1 MNLKSARE
9 PHFFRN
15 VHGHVFA
22 FTGTFWKS
30 SRVSFCVH
38 GQIFLYFHG
47 HFSWFTGTIFW
58 KCSRALPNVHGHNLI
73 FTIKCSRALFYIHG
87 HSSKKTDMV
96 TLRKVIPY
104 ALTALHCPS
113 AFFHIFF
120 KNTLKISFVTK
131 TTKLKDT
138 GHNVVI
144 FNVSPSN
151 EQEHVTKMNTS
162 LARSSYVLFLKS
174 EEVWFPDSSTKLCS
188 PTPTLEYK

>member
-38 GQIFLYFHG
+38 GQIFGYFHG

-96 TLRKVIPY
+96 TLQKVIPY

-151 EQEHVTKMNTS
+151 EQEQCLSNGRNHIVFHV
-162 LARSSYVLFLKS
+162 RSCVC
-174 EEVWFPDSSTKLCS
+174 T
-188 PTPTLEYK
+188 

>member
-1 MNLKSARE
+1 M
-9 PHFFRN
+9 
-15 VHGHVFA
+15 G
-22 FTGTFWKS
+22 
-30 SRVSFCVH
+30 
-38 GQIFLYFHG
+38 
-47 HFSWFTGTIFW
+47 
-58 KCSRALPNVHGHNLI
+58 NVHGHNLF
-73 FTIKCSRALFYIHG
+73 FTIKCSRALFYILG

-104 ALTALHCPS
+104 GLTTLHCPS

-131 TTKLKDT
+131 TTKSKDT

-151 EQEHVTKMNTS
+151 EQEHVKKMNTS
-162 LARSSYVLFLKS
+162 LARGSYVLFLKS